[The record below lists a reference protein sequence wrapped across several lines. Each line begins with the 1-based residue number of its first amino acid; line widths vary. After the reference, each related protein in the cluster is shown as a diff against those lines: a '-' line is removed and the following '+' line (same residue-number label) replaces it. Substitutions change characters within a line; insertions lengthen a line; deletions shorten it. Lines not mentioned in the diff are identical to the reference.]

1 MKRLLLL
8 CAMLAGLLPA
18 QERQV
23 DPAPQVRQ
31 ELRERLMK
39 VRERLQE
46 LRQDGERQEGRLPGR
61 RGAGAMRQREELQ
74 GGRSGAR
81 AGALPER
88 ARQRL
93 ERAQGRIEQL
103 RGRLQEMRSVRLQ
116 GQARGRAGLRGES
129 RRPEGR
135 PERGERG
142 GPGRG
147 PRQHGERGP
156 GGRHR
161 GGHGEEGAPRG
172 HRRPHGRGRG
182 DAVDV

>member
-18 QERQV
+18 QERQA
-23 DPAPQVRQ
+23 DPAPQARQ

-39 VRERLQE
+39 VRER
-46 LRQDGERQEGRLPGR
+46 RQDGERQEGRMPGR
-61 RGAGAMRQREELQ
+61 RGAGVARVREELR
-74 GGRSGAR
+74 GGRPGAR
-81 AGALPER
+81 GSALPER
-88 ARQRL
+88 ARERL
-93 ERAQGRIEQL
+93 ERAEGRIEQL
-103 RGRLQEMRSVRLQ
+103 RGRLQELRSARSE

-142 GPGRG
+142 GPGGRGHG

-161 GGHGEEGAPRG
+161 GEHGEEGAPRG

-182 DAVDV
+182 GAVDV